1 MADRATKKVAVV
13 TGASGGVGRSVV
25 DRLSREGYTVAAIGR
40 RPARGG
46 RHARAAAG
54 ATHAYTC
61 DVADRAQVK
70 ATVRAIL
77 KDLGR
82 IDAVVNTAAI
92 VRRETMAKITPEAI
106 ADTLGVNL
114 LGTMNVALACV
125 PALKRSRGTIVNL
138 SSALTHHPI
147 PGLAVY
153 TTSKGAVES
162 FTKALAVE
170 LAPAHVRANALSLAA
185 LRSGIFR
192 AEGTSDADYRKT
204 LARASNYY
212 PLKRIGEPGEVAA
225 MIAFLVGPESSWITG
240 TIIPVDG
247 GKSIA

>member
-1 MADRATKKVAVV
+1 MADRATKKVTVV

-40 RPARGG
+40 RPARGE
-46 RHARAAAG
+46 RRARAAAG

-125 PALKRSRGTIVNL
+125 PALKRSRGAIVNL